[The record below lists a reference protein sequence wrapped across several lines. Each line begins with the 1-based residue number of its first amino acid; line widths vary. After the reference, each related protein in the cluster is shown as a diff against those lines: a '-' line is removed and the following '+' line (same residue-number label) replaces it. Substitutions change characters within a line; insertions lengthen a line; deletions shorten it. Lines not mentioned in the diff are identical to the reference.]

1 MTPRRRSF
9 LKRWREM
16 IARRDDLVGINRRNV
31 TLVYAHNPRTAYPEA
46 DDKLLCKELMARQ
59 GVGLAK
65 TLAVC
70 EGLFAIPR
78 TLETIEALEHFVVK
92 PANSSGGA
100 GILVVGEKKSAGVWA
115 KAGGKG
121 TVTLDEIRYRLG
133 EIVFGAFSGDL
144 DDSAFIEERIFPHPV
159 FHGLWSGGLCDV
171 RVITLEAEPVFSMV
185 RVPTWES
192 DGRANLHQGGI
203 GLALD
208 IDTGRTV
215 RAYYRG
221 GPITHHP
228 EGGAPLV
235 GVELPDWAGI
245 LETAQRAARAV
256 RLGYLGVDVV
266 VDRDRGPMV
275 LEVNA
280 RPGLE
285 IQNVH
290 ARGLGDALRVAEEK
304 RAARLAPAASTG
316 APAASAANPRAREA
330 VR

>member
-1 MTPRRRSF
+1 M
-9 LKRWREM
+9 LV
-16 IARRDDLVGINRRNV
+16 RRDDLVGINRRNV
-31 TLVYAHNPRTAYPEA
+31 TLVYAHNPRAAYPEA
-46 DDKLLCKELMARQ
+46 DDKLLCKDLMAKQ

-70 EGLFAIPR
+70 DGLFAIPR
-78 TLETIEALEHFVVK
+78 TLQTLSTLEHFVVK

-100 GILVVGEKKSAGVWA
+100 GILVVGERKGDGVWS

-121 TVTLDEIRYRLG
+121 EVTLDEIRYRLG

-144 DDSAFIEERIFPHPV
+144 DDTAFVEERIFPHPV

-171 RVITLEAEPVFSMV
+171 RVITLDAEPVFSMV

-208 IDTGRTV
+208 IDTGVTV

-235 GVELPDWAGI
+235 GVQLPDWPGI
-245 LETAQRAARAV
+245 LDTARRAARSV

-266 VDRDRGPMV
+266 VDKDRGPMV

-290 ARGLGDALRVAEEK
+290 ARGLGEALRIAEEK
-304 RAARLAPAASTG
+304 NAARAAASTTTTTTTTTT
-316 APAASAANPRAREA
+316 PTKTTAATTMTEAAR
-330 VR
+330 